1 MMIAAHNS
9 AEFPKRSRKP
19 HHRIA
24 DQPACAGLRKN
35 TALEVDRGEEDHGA
49 QRVVRP
55 NPQALADVW
64 EQQPTEDRDG
74 LPNLQA
80 TATNPKAEMQPPE
93 EEQEE
98 EQEEE
103 EQEDEEQEEEEQEEE
118 EQEEEEQEEEE
129 QQEEEQQKEEH

>member
-19 HHRIA
+19 HHRIE

-35 TALEVDRGEEDHGA
+35 TALEVERGEEEHGA

-64 EQQPTEDRDG
+64 EQQP
-74 LPNLQA
+74 A
-80 TATNPKAEMQPPE
+80 
-93 EEQEE
+93 EEQPGE
-98 EQEEE
+98 EQPGEKQPGEKQPGE
-103 EQEDEEQEEEEQEEE
+103 EQPGEEQPGQE
-118 EQEEEEQEEEE
+118 
-129 QQEEEQQKEEH
+129 H